1 MRVLMFGWEFP
12 PFKSGG
18 LGTAC
23 QGMATALAKK
33 GTEIFFVLPRAESD
47 RPVHLQDGLTMFS
60 ASGTRVCTRSA
71 RLRREEDV
79 REIWHDRQYTEL
91 VPGFRD
97 EIEEIWREKL
107 HLEYI
112 DSPLRPYLNSG
123 SYLKEHRELQRLL
136 SEKRLADPTLRTVLQ
151 HEGPE
156 REHLLREI
164 AETREQCE
172 TLTLHGGYGEDLMS
186 EVYRYACAAA
196 VIAGRLEFDV
206 IHVHDWMTYPA
217 GMLVKQ
223 LTGKPLVAHIH
234 ALEHDRSGDNLN
246 QTVADIEKAGME
258 AADRVVAVSHYTK
271 QEVMAQYGIPE
282 DKISVVHNA
291 VSRNDIHKSVVI
303 PERCRHEKRVL
314 FMGRVTYQKGPDYF
328 VEAAKLVLDRLPHT
342 RFIMA
347 GSGDM
352 LPNMV
357 RRVAHLRIG
366 DRFHFTGFLRNGE
379 VDRMYAMSD
388 LYVMPS
394 VSEPFGIAPLEAMAY
409 DVPVLISRQS
419 GVAEVVRNA
428 IKVDFWD
435 VREMANKICALL
447 AYPLSKAELYGG
459 KAINKF
465 IIFTMY
471 FGGGMIP
478 NYILM
483 VSLGLRDTVASF
495 ILPGMISTYYIILM
509 RSFFLTLPR
518 ELEEAGEIDGLDKWG
533 VFWRIAIPLSKPII
547 ATMTLFYV
555 VQYWND
561 WFDAF
566 LYLDTTTKWPVA
578 YYLRQLISSA
588 SGTSAD
594 AGDAMQIASNIKS
607 CAMVLTS
614 APIICIYPFIQKY
627 FVQGMML
634 GGVKG

>member
-33 GTEIFFVLPRAESD
+33 GTEILFVLPRAESE
-47 RPVHLQDGLTMFS
+47 RPVHLQDGLTMLS
-60 ASGTRVCTRSA
+60 ASGTRIRTR
-71 RLRREEDV
+71 RVRQHQEEELRKIR
-79 REIWHDRQYTEL
+79 HDRQITEL

-97 EIEEIWREKL
+97 EMDEIWREKL
-107 HLEYI
+107 RLEYV

-136 SEKRLADPTLRTVLQ
+136 SGRRLDDPSLRTVLQ
-151 HEGPE
+151 QGSVELE
-156 REHLLREI
+156 RHLRDVLD
-164 AETREQCE
+164 EQEDVE
-172 TLTLHGGYGEDLMS
+172 TLNLHGGYGEDLMS

-196 VIAGRLEFDV
+196 VIARRTDFDV

-217 GMLVKQ
+217 GMLVKR

-234 ALEHDRSGDNLN
+234 ALEHDRSGDSLN
-246 QTVADIEKAGME
+246 HTVAGIEKTGME
-258 AADRVVAVSHYTK
+258 AADIVVAVSHYTK
-271 QEVMAQYGIPE
+271 QEVMAQYGIPDE
-282 DKISVVHNA
+282 KIAVVHNA
-291 VSRNDIHKSVVI
+291 VSRSDIHKSVLI

-328 VEAAKLVLDRLPHT
+328 VEAARLVLDRLPHT

-357 RRVAHLRIG
+357 RRVAHLRMG

-447 AYPLSKAELYGG
+447 TYPLLATEEVRNCREEL
-459 KAINKF
+459 KNIRWENAATKLCAI
-465 IIFTMY
+465 Y
-471 FGGGMIP
+471 DQ
-478 NYILM
+478 L
-483 VSLGLRDTVASF
+483 VA
-495 ILPGMISTYYIILM
+495 G
-509 RSFFLTLPR
+509 R
-518 ELEEAGEIDGLDKWG
+518 
-533 VFWRIAIPLSKPII
+533 
-547 ATMTLFYV
+547 
-555 VQYWND
+555 
-561 WFDAF
+561 
-566 LYLDTTTKWPVA
+566 
-578 YYLRQLISSA
+578 
-588 SGTSAD
+588 
-594 AGDAMQIASNIKS
+594 
-607 CAMVLTS
+607 
-614 APIICIYPFIQKY
+614 
-627 FVQGMML
+627 
-634 GGVKG
+634 

>member
-1 MRVLMFGWEFP
+1 MRVLMFGWEFS

-47 RPVHLQDGLTMFS
+47 RPVHLPDGLTMFS

-79 REIWHDRQYTEL
+79 REIWHDRQYTKL

-271 QEVMAQYGIPE
+271 QKVMAQYGIPE

-352 LPNMV
+352 LLNMV

-428 IKVDFWD
+428 IKADFWD

-447 AYPLSKAELYGG
+447 AYPLLAAEEVRNCREEL
-459 KAINKF
+459 KNIRWENAATKLRAI
-465 IIFTMY
+465 Y
-471 FGGGMIP
+471 DQ
-478 NYILM
+478 L
-483 VSLGLRDTVASF
+483 VA
-495 ILPGMISTYYIILM
+495 G
-509 RSFFLTLPR
+509 RR
-518 ELEEAGEIDGLDKWG
+518 
-533 VFWRIAIPLSKPII
+533 
-547 ATMTLFYV
+547 
-555 VQYWND
+555 
-561 WFDAF
+561 
-566 LYLDTTTKWPVA
+566 
-578 YYLRQLISSA
+578 
-588 SGTSAD
+588 
-594 AGDAMQIASNIKS
+594 
-607 CAMVLTS
+607 
-614 APIICIYPFIQKY
+614 
-627 FVQGMML
+627 
-634 GGVKG
+634 

>member
-12 PFKSGG
+12 PYKSGG

-23 QGMATALAKK
+23 YGMGRALAKK
-33 GTEIFFVLPRAESD
+33 GTEILFVLPQTPLDA
-47 RPVHLQDGLTMFS
+47 PVRVGERLSLCS
-60 ASGTRVCTRSA
+60 ASGTRVERTA
-71 RLRREEDV
+71 RNLRINEEV
-79 REIWHDRQYTEL
+79 REL
-91 VPGFRD
+91 
-97 EIEEIWREKL
+97 WREKL
-107 HLEYI
+107 HIEHV
-112 DSPLRPYLNSG
+112 DSLLLPYDTPE
-123 SYLKEHRELQRLL
+123 SYDERRRELERLQ
-136 SEKRLADPTLRTVLQ
+136 SVKRNADVFSSTQETILR
-151 HEGPE
+151 
-156 REHLLREI
+156 
-164 AETREQCE
+164 
-172 TLTLHGGYGEDLMS
+172 LHGGYGPDLMS
-186 EVYRYACAAA
+186 EVYRYACAAVA
-196 VIAGRLEFDV
+196 IARKARFDV

-388 LYVMPS
+388 LYVIPS

-447 AYPLSKAELYGG
+447 AYPLLAAEEVRNCREEL
-459 KAINKF
+459 KNIRWENAATKLRAI
-465 IIFTMY
+465 Y
-471 FGGGMIP
+471 DQ
-478 NYILM
+478 L
-483 VSLGLRDTVASF
+483 VA
-495 ILPGMISTYYIILM
+495 G
-509 RSFFLTLPR
+509 RR
-518 ELEEAGEIDGLDKWG
+518 
-533 VFWRIAIPLSKPII
+533 
-547 ATMTLFYV
+547 
-555 VQYWND
+555 
-561 WFDAF
+561 
-566 LYLDTTTKWPVA
+566 
-578 YYLRQLISSA
+578 
-588 SGTSAD
+588 
-594 AGDAMQIASNIKS
+594 
-607 CAMVLTS
+607 
-614 APIICIYPFIQKY
+614 
-627 FVQGMML
+627 
-634 GGVKG
+634 

>member
-47 RPVHLQDGLTMFS
+47 RPVHLQDGLTMLS
-60 ASGTRVCTRSA
+60 ASGTRICTRSS
-71 RLRREEDV
+71 RLRREEGV
-79 REIWHDRQYTEL
+79 RESRHDRPHTET
-91 VPGFRD
+91 VPGFRE

-107 HLEYI
+107 HLEHI
-112 DSPLRPYLNSG
+112 DSPLRPYLDSVG
-123 SYLKEHRELQRLL
+123 YLKEHRELQRLL
-136 SEKRLADPTLRTVLQ
+136 AGKRLSDPTLRSVLH

-156 REHLLREI
+156 RERYLRELS
-164 AETREQCE
+164 EVQEQYE

-196 VIAGRLEFDV
+196 AIARRLEFDV

-217 GMLVKQ
+217 GILVKR

-246 QTVADIEKAGME
+246 RAVAGIEKAGME

-271 QEVMAQYGIPE
+271 QEVMEQYGIPE
-282 DKISVVHNA
+282 EKISVVHNA

-394 VSEPFGIAPLEAMAY
+394 VSEPFGIAPLEAMVY
-409 DVPVLISRQS
+409 DVPVLMSKQS
-419 GVAEVVRNA
+419 GVSEVIHNA
-428 IKVDFWD
+428 LKVDFWD
-435 VREMANKICALL
+435 VRKMADRICAVL
-447 AYPLSKAELYGG
+447 AYPALGRFIAKNCAE
-459 KAINKF
+459 
-465 IIFTMY
+465 
-471 FGGGMIP
+471 
-478 NYILM
+478 
-483 VSLGLRDTVASF
+483 
-495 ILPGMISTYYIILM
+495 
-509 RSFFLTLPR
+509 
-518 ELEEAGEIDGLDKWG
+518 ELKHIRWENAAVKLEQI
-533 VFWRIAIPLSKPII
+533 
-547 ATMTLFYV
+547 Y
-555 VQYWND
+555 
-561 WFDAF
+561 
-566 LYLDTTTKWPVA
+566 
-578 YYLRQLISSA
+578 
-588 SGTSAD
+588 AD
-594 AGDAMQIASNIKS
+594 
-607 CAMVLTS
+607 L
-614 APIICIYPFIQKY
+614 
-627 FVQGMML
+627 
-634 GGVKG
+634 VKRGN

>member
-1 MRVLMFGWEFP
+1 
-12 PFKSGG
+12 
-18 LGTAC
+18 
-23 QGMATALAKK
+23 
-33 GTEIFFVLPRAESD
+33 
-47 RPVHLQDGLTMFS
+47 
-60 ASGTRVCTRSA
+60 
-71 RLRREEDV
+71 
-79 REIWHDRQYTEL
+79 
-91 VPGFRD
+91 
-97 EIEEIWREKL
+97 
-107 HLEYI
+107 
-112 DSPLRPYLNSG
+112 
-123 SYLKEHRELQRLL
+123 
-136 SEKRLADPTLRTVLQ
+136 
-151 HEGPE
+151 
-156 REHLLREI
+156 
-164 AETREQCE
+164 
-172 TLTLHGGYGEDLMS
+172 
-186 EVYRYACAAA
+186 
-196 VIAGRLEFDV
+196 
-206 IHVHDWMTYPA
+206 
-217 GMLVKQ
+217 
-223 LTGKPLVAHIH
+223 
-234 ALEHDRSGDNLN
+234 
-246 QTVADIEKAGME
+246 
-258 AADRVVAVSHYTK
+258 
-271 QEVMAQYGIPE
+271 
-282 DKISVVHNA
+282 
-291 VSRNDIHKSVVI
+291 
-303 PERCRHEKRVL
+303 
-314 FMGRVTYQKGPDYF
+314 
-328 VEAAKLVLDRLPHT
+328 
-342 RFIMA
+342 
-347 GSGDM
+347 
-352 LPNMV
+352 
-357 RRVAHLRIG
+357 
-366 DRFHFTGFLRNGE
+366 
-379 VDRMYAMSD
+379 MSD

-471 FGGGMIP
+471 FSGGMIP

-495 ILPGMISTYYIILM
+495 ILPGMISTYYVILM

-518 ELEEAGEIDGLDKWG
+518 ELEEAGEIDGLDLWG

>member
-91 VPGFRD
+91 IPGFRD

-164 AETREQCE
+164 AESREQCE

-258 AADRVVAVSHYTK
+258 AADRVIAW
-271 QEVMAQYGIPE
+271 
-282 DKISVVHNA
+282 
-291 VSRNDIHKSVVI
+291 
-303 PERCRHEKRVL
+303 
-314 FMGRVTYQKGPDYF
+314 KGATFY
-328 VEAAKLVLDRLPHT
+328 AIA
-342 RFIMA
+342 IA
-347 GSGDM
+347 
-352 LPNMV
+352 V
-357 RRVAHLRIG
+357 RRIV
-366 DRFHFTGFLRNGE
+366 
-379 VDRMYAMSD
+379 
-388 LYVMPS
+388 
-394 VSEPFGIAPLEAMAY
+394 
-409 DVPVLISRQS
+409 Q
-419 GVAEVVRNA
+419 A
-428 IKVDFWD
+428 I
-435 VREMANKICALL
+435 
-447 AYPLSKAELYGG
+447 
-459 KAINKF
+459 
-465 IIFTMY
+465 
-471 FGGGMIP
+471 
-478 NYILM
+478 
-483 VSLGLRDTVASF
+483 LRDERSILTVSSLLQGEYGLEGVCLSLPCVVGRAGVLRRIPIGLAAEELSALRASAKAVRA
-495 ILPGMISTYYIILM
+495 M
-509 RSFFLTLPR
+509 
-518 ELEEAGEIDGLDKWG
+518 
-533 VFWRIAIPLSKPII
+533 
-547 ATMTLFYV
+547 
-555 VQYWND
+555 
-561 WFDAF
+561 DAQ
-566 LYLDTTTKWPVA
+566 A
-578 YYLRQLISSA
+578 
-588 SGTSAD
+588 
-594 AGDAMQIASNIKS
+594 
-607 CAMVLTS
+607 
-614 APIICIYPFIQKY
+614 APEGAFCP
-627 FVQGMML
+627 
-634 GGVKG
+634 

>member
-12 PFKSGG
+12 PYKSGG

-23 QGMATALAKK
+23 YGMGRALAKK
-33 GTEIFFVLPRAESD
+33 GTEILFVLPQTPLDA
-47 RPVHLQDGLTMFS
+47 PVRVGERLSLCS
-60 ASGTRVCTRSA
+60 ASGTRVERTA
-71 RLRREEDV
+71 RNLRINEEV
-79 REIWHDRQYTEL
+79 REL
-91 VPGFRD
+91 
-97 EIEEIWREKL
+97 WREKL
-107 HLEYI
+107 HIEHV
-112 DSPLRPYLNSG
+112 DSLLLPYDTPE
-123 SYLKEHRELQRLL
+123 SYDERRRELERLQ
-136 SEKRLADPTLRTVLQ
+136 SVKRNADVFSSTQETILR
-151 HEGPE
+151 
-156 REHLLREI
+156 
-164 AETREQCE
+164 
-172 TLTLHGGYGEDLMS
+172 LHGGYGPDLMS
-186 EVYRYACAAA
+186 EVYRYACAAVA
-196 VIAGRLEFDV
+196 IARKARFDV

-447 AYPLSKAELYGG
+447 AYPLLAAEEVRNCREEL
-459 KAINKF
+459 KNIRWENAATKLRAI
-465 IIFTMY
+465 Y
-471 FGGGMIP
+471 DQ
-478 NYILM
+478 L
-483 VSLGLRDTVASF
+483 VA
-495 ILPGMISTYYIILM
+495 G
-509 RSFFLTLPR
+509 RR
-518 ELEEAGEIDGLDKWG
+518 
-533 VFWRIAIPLSKPII
+533 
-547 ATMTLFYV
+547 
-555 VQYWND
+555 
-561 WFDAF
+561 
-566 LYLDTTTKWPVA
+566 
-578 YYLRQLISSA
+578 
-588 SGTSAD
+588 
-594 AGDAMQIASNIKS
+594 
-607 CAMVLTS
+607 
-614 APIICIYPFIQKY
+614 
-627 FVQGMML
+627 
-634 GGVKG
+634 

>member
-60 ASGTRVCTRSA
+60 ASGTRICTRST

-79 REIWHDRQYTEL
+79 REVWHDRQYTEL

-97 EIEEIWREKL
+97 EMEEIWREKL

-136 SEKRLADPTLRTVLQ
+136 SGKRLADPTLRTVLQ

-156 REHLLREI
+156 RERLLREFT
-164 AETREQCE
+164 ETQEQCE

-246 QTVADIEKAGME
+246 RAVAGIEKAGME

-282 DKISVVHNA
+282 EKISVVHNA
-291 VSRNDIHKSVVI
+291 VSRNDIRKSVVI
-303 PERCRHEKRVL
+303 PERCR
-314 FMGRVTYQKGPDYF
+314 P
-328 VEAAKLVLDRLPHT
+328 
-342 RFIMA
+342 
-347 GSGDM
+347 
-352 LPNMV
+352 
-357 RRVAHLRIG
+357 
-366 DRFHFTGFLRNGE
+366 
-379 VDRMYAMSD
+379 
-388 LYVMPS
+388 
-394 VSEPFGIAPLEAMAY
+394 
-409 DVPVLISRQS
+409 
-419 GVAEVVRNA
+419 
-428 IKVDFWD
+428 
-435 VREMANKICALL
+435 
-447 AYPLSKAELYGG
+447 
-459 KAINKF
+459 
-465 IIFTMY
+465 
-471 FGGGMIP
+471 
-478 NYILM
+478 
-483 VSLGLRDTVASF
+483 
-495 ILPGMISTYYIILM
+495 
-509 RSFFLTLPR
+509 
-518 ELEEAGEIDGLDKWG
+518 
-533 VFWRIAIPLSKPII
+533 
-547 ATMTLFYV
+547 
-555 VQYWND
+555 
-561 WFDAF
+561 
-566 LYLDTTTKWPVA
+566 
-578 YYLRQLISSA
+578 
-588 SGTSAD
+588 
-594 AGDAMQIASNIKS
+594 
-607 CAMVLTS
+607 
-614 APIICIYPFIQKY
+614 
-627 FVQGMML
+627 
-634 GGVKG
+634 

>member
-12 PFKSGG
+12 PYKSGG

-23 QGMATALAKK
+23 YGMGRALAKK
-33 GTEIFFVLPRAESD
+33 GTEILFVLPQTPLDA
-47 RPVHLQDGLTMFS
+47 PVRVGERLSLCS
-60 ASGTRVCTRSA
+60 ASGTRVERTA
-71 RLRREEDV
+71 RNLRINEEV
-79 REIWHDRQYTEL
+79 REL
-91 VPGFRD
+91 
-97 EIEEIWREKL
+97 WREKL
-107 HLEYI
+107 HIEHV
-112 DSPLRPYLNSG
+112 DSLLLPYDTPE
-123 SYLKEHRELQRLL
+123 SYDERRRELERLQ
-136 SEKRLADPTLRTVLQ
+136 SVKRNADVFSSTQETILR
-151 HEGPE
+151 
-156 REHLLREI
+156 
-164 AETREQCE
+164 
-172 TLTLHGGYGEDLMS
+172 LHGGYGPDLMS
-186 EVYRYACAAA
+186 EVYRYACAAVA
-196 VIAGRLEFDV
+196 IARKARFDV

-246 QTVADIEKAGME
+246 QAVADIEKAGME

-282 DKISVVHNA
+282 GKISVVHNA

-447 AYPLSKAELYGG
+447 AYPLLAAEEVRNCREEL
-459 KAINKF
+459 KNIRWENAATKLRAI
-465 IIFTMY
+465 Y
-471 FGGGMIP
+471 DQ
-478 NYILM
+478 L
-483 VSLGLRDTVASF
+483 VA
-495 ILPGMISTYYIILM
+495 G
-509 RSFFLTLPR
+509 RR
-518 ELEEAGEIDGLDKWG
+518 
-533 VFWRIAIPLSKPII
+533 
-547 ATMTLFYV
+547 
-555 VQYWND
+555 
-561 WFDAF
+561 
-566 LYLDTTTKWPVA
+566 
-578 YYLRQLISSA
+578 
-588 SGTSAD
+588 
-594 AGDAMQIASNIKS
+594 
-607 CAMVLTS
+607 
-614 APIICIYPFIQKY
+614 
-627 FVQGMML
+627 
-634 GGVKG
+634 